1 MPRSNDQTL
10 KEALDHMLK
19 AYRLKSR
26 VQETRIISHWEEIV
40 GEGIGRYTDDV
51 YIRKK
56 TLFVHIR
63 NPALRNELLYSR
75 DRIID
80 LVNEH
85 AGEHV
90 VGAIVI
96 R

>member
-1 MPRSNDQTL
+1 MARSNDQTL
-10 KEALDHMLK
+10 KEALEHMLK
-19 AYRLKSR
+19 AYRLKSK

-51 YIRKK
+51 YIRNK

-75 DRIID
+75 DRIIE

-85 AGEHV
+85 AGENV
-90 VGAIVI
+90 VSQIVI